1 MEILIP
7 GALPPAT
14 IAPEL
19 LSYVEKSCPALIEC
33 FKSRPARILRLR
45 PDDTGCTPLEALEL
59 LRRGYLH
66 DASGHTAGPPAL
78 TLGAGLGPLRAG
90 VTQPGEAVW
99 IADLS
104 SVAVGTTGA
113 SLVHPD
119 ALHITPEEADQ
130 LFEAVSD
137 LWEGSPISALPLSP
151 ARWRIWLN
159 GQPELTSMSPHAMT
173 GMAMADWW
181 PQHASVR
188 QWRKLLNEIQMAW
201 HDHPVNLARVE
212 RGAPPI
218 NSLWLYGGARGWT
231 PPSTTQLPLLYAG
244 LTESHQSGDWAR
256 WIEALPALSTFIETT
271 LNAGPH
277 TTITLLGSEHGIE
290 LPPHTRAWWRRL
302 LPARTQNWKTWWNL
316 PN

>member
-19 LSYVEKSCPALIEC
+19 LSYVEKSCPALVEC
-33 FKSRPARILRLR
+33 FISRRARILPLL

-59 LRRGYLH
+59 LRRGYRA
-66 DASGHTAGPPAL
+66 DAPAL

-90 VTQPGEAVW
+90 VTLPHETVW

-104 SVAVGTTGA
+104 SVTVGTTGA
-113 SLVHPD
+113 ALVHPE
-119 ALHITPEEADQ
+119 ALQITAQEADL
-130 LFEAVSD
+130 LFEAVCG
-137 LWEGSPISALPLSP
+137 LWEGGPISALPLSP
-151 ARWRIWLN
+151 TRWRIWLN
-159 GQPELTSMSPHAMT
+159 GQPELTSMSPQAMT

-181 PQHASVR
+181 PQHESVR

-201 HDHPVNLARVE
+201 HDHPVNQARVE

-218 NSLWLYGGARGWT
+218 NSLWLYGGARGWKSPDGT
-231 PPSTTQLPLLYAG
+231 VMPQHYTG
-244 LTESHQSGDWAR
+244 LSESYTSSDWAR
-256 WIEALPALSTFIETT
+256 WIEALPALSTHIATT
-271 LNAGPH
+271 LRTAPQ
-277 TTITLLGSEHGIE
+277 TTLTLLGQAHGIE
-290 LPPHTRAWWRRL
+290 LSPLMRPWWRQL
-302 LPARTQNWKTWWNL
+302 LPATKQNWKTWWNL